1 MYSSDEEN
9 NRNNFTYSDNDK
21 SEKYSNNDDYF
32 LDFKEALKYD
42 KKNNIKIVKSNSTTL
57 NNLFRD
63 SLINQENMKDS
74 KFNFSSNSLYS
85 SSSFKKLKKSLNKE
99 IKFDNFAEEK
109 LLNFRDKILNFL
121 ENSKINI
128 NETYNKYIDFINKY
142 ISDKEKKMTKIIEE
156 KKKKNNFISYV
167 DNNIFK
173 QIESIFEIQEN
184 IFDAISDNIQI
195 LIDFLNEF
203 NLIFER
209 NPLEKFIN
217 LKGKKIFDSFLFN
230 KINYKKINL
239 TNLTLYSNFNQ
250 NFKKYLFEKNE
261 GSKSTSI
268 IIKKDDKYNYNL
280 ESEYFK
286 ENYSNLEKIKFCN
299 LPSFDILNLKLNDNK
314 CVCNKLLNIK
324 FYDCKFNLN
333 ENENIQFVCPNL
345 EKLKIKNC
353 VFNMEFFIN
362 FLNTSNKL
370 KEIYIK
376 KCGLNDNHLNEFL
389 IFASKKKE
397 FVKSL
402 ENLSIIGNKITKF
415 DLKKYFIEKE
425 LIFSNLI
432 NLNLSSNNIYNFVID
447 NFKVLPRIKRLD
459 LTNNNFCTN
468 LLFSSIY
475 EAKNEIKAIV
485 IFNNNLFITNNE
497 ENFNLYE
504 KYIFDKIL
512 NFEYKISNLDF
523 TLFFNKKNNDLV
535 NNIKFSSNIKISIK
549 YLKLCY
555 CALNSSNMNN
565 FLNNNYGLFNLKKIN
580 LSNNFLTNE
589 ILQFDFSCLE
599 KLEIIDLSFNE
610 LEMKNLND
618 FNNFFNFVDKIR
630 NLKLIKFQGNN
641 DFQHGFFMLLK
652 YNFSEIKDKLIDFK
666 KRNIRFIFE
675 LDFNGIQNLD
685 IVNLIEYKEKN

>member
-9 NRNNFTYSDNDK
+9 NRNFYTNSDNEK
-21 SEKYSNNDDYF
+21 SEKNSNDDDYI
-32 LDFKEALKYD
+32 LDIKEVLKKD

-63 SLINQENMKDS
+63 SLINQENMKYS

-85 SSSFKKLKKSLNKE
+85 SSSFIKLKKSLNNE

-109 LLNFRDKILNFL
+109 LLNFRDKILKFL

-128 NETYNKYIDFINKY
+128 NKTYNNYIDFINKY

-156 KKKKNNFISYV
+156 KKKYDNFISYV

-299 LPSFDILNLKLNDNK
+299 LPSFDILNLNKNK

-345 EKLKIKNC
+345 EKLKFKNC

-370 KEIYIK
+370 KEIYVK

-425 LIFSNLI
+425 LIFSHLI
-432 NLNLSSNNIYNFVID
+432 NLNLSCNNIYNFAID
-447 NFKVLPRIKRLD
+447 NFKVLPKIKRLD

-468 LLFSSIY
+468 ILFSSIY

-549 YLKLCY
+549 YLKLCF

-589 ILQFDFSCLE
+589 IFQFDFSCLE

-630 NLKLIKFQGNN
+630 NLKLMKFQGNN

-652 YNFSEIKDKLIDFK
+652 YNFSAIKDKLIEIK

-685 IVNLIEYKEKN
+685 IVNIIEYKEKNS

>member
-9 NRNNFTYSDNDK
+9 NRNIFINSDNEK
-21 SEKYSNNDDYF
+21 SVKNDVEDDYI
-32 LDFKEALKYD
+32 LDFKEALKKD
-42 KKNNIKIVKSNSTTL
+42 KEHNIKIVKSNSTTL
-57 NNLFRD
+57 NNLFRV
-63 SLINQENMKDS
+63 SLKNSENNKDS
-74 KFNFSSNSLYS
+74 KSLFSSNSLYS
-85 SSSFKKLKKSLNKE
+85 SSSFKKLKKSLNNE

-109 LLNFRDKILNFL
+109 LLNFRDKILDFL
-121 ENSKINI
+121 ESSKINI
-128 NETYNKYIDFINKY
+128 NQTYNNYIDFINKY
-142 ISDKEKKMTKIIEE
+142 ISDNEKKMTKIIEE
-156 KKKKNNFISYV
+156 KKNNDNFISYV

-173 QIESIFEIQEN
+173 QIETIFEIQEN
-184 IFDAISDNIQI
+184 IFDSISDNIKI

-250 NFKKYLFEKNE
+250 NFKKFLFEKNE

-268 IIKKDDKYNYNL
+268 VIKKDDKYNYNL

-299 LPSFDILNLKLNDNK
+299 LPSFDILNLNNNK
-314 CVCNKLLNIK
+314 CICNKLLNIK
-324 FYDCKFNLN
+324 FYDCKFNLY

-345 EKLKIKNC
+345 EKIKIKNC
-353 VFNMEFFIN
+353 NFNMEFFLN
-362 FLNTSNKL
+362 FLNSFKL

-389 IFASKKKE
+389 DFLSNKKE
-397 FVKSL
+397 LVKSL
-402 ENLSIIGNKITKF
+402 ENLSIIGNRITKF
-415 DLKKYFIEKE
+415 DLKNYFIDKE
-425 LIFSNLI
+425 LVLSNLL
-432 NLNLSSNNIYNFVID
+432 NLNLSNNNIYNFAID
-447 NFKVLPRIKRLD
+447 NFKILPKIKRLD

-468 LLFSSIY
+468 ILFSSIY

-497 ENFNLYE
+497 ENNKIYE

-512 NFEYKISNLDF
+512 NFEYKISYFDF
-523 TLFFNKKNNDLV
+523 TLFFNKNNNDLL

-549 YLKLCY
+549 YLKLCF
-555 CALNSSNMNN
+555 CALNASNMKH
-565 FLNNNYGLFNLKKIN
+565 FLTNNYGLFNLKKLN

-589 ILQFDFSCLE
+589 IFQFDFSCLE

-610 LEMKNLND
+610 LEMKNLD
-618 FNNFFNFVDKIR
+618 YFNNFYNFIEKIR
-630 NLKLIKFQGNN
+630 NLKLIKFQGNH
-641 DFQHGFFMLLK
+641 DFQKDFFILLK
-652 YNFSEIKDKLIDFK
+652 HNFSEIKEKLIK
-666 KRNIRFIFE
+666 IKRKNIRFIFE
-675 LDFNGIQNLD
+675 LEFNGIQNLD
-685 IVNLIEYKEKN
+685 IINLIEYKEKNL

>member
-9 NRNNFTYSDNDK
+9 NRNIFINSDNEK
-21 SEKYSNNDDYF
+21 SVKNDVEDDYI
-32 LDFKEALKYD
+32 LDFKEALKKD
-42 KKNNIKIVKSNSTTL
+42 KEHNIKIVKSNSTTL
-57 NNLFRD
+57 NNLFRV
-63 SLINQENMKDS
+63 SLKNSENNKDS
-74 KFNFSSNSLYS
+74 KSLFSSNSLYS
-85 SSSFKKLKKSLNKE
+85 SSSFKKLKKSLNNE

-109 LLNFRDKILNFL
+109 LLNFRDKILDFL
-121 ENSKINI
+121 ESSKINI
-128 NETYNKYIDFINKY
+128 NQTYNNYIDFINKY
-142 ISDKEKKMTKIIEE
+142 ISDNEKKMTKIIEE
-156 KKKKNNFISYV
+156 KKNNDNFISYV

-173 QIESIFEIQEN
+173 QIETIFEIQEN
-184 IFDAISDNIQI
+184 IFDSISDNIKI

-250 NFKKYLFEKNE
+250 NFKKFLFEKNE

-268 IIKKDDKYNYNL
+268 VIKKDDKYNYNL

-299 LPSFDILNLKLNDNK
+299 LPSFDILNLNNNK
-314 CVCNKLLNIK
+314 CICNKLLNIK
-324 FYDCKFNLN
+324 FYDCKFNLY

-345 EKLKIKNC
+345 EKIKIKNC
-353 VFNMEFFIN
+353 NFNMEFFLN
-362 FLNTSNKL
+362 FLNSFKL

-389 IFASKKKE
+389 DFLSNKKE
-397 FVKSL
+397 LVKSL
-402 ENLSIIGNKITKF
+402 ENLSIIGNRITKF
-415 DLKKYFIEKE
+415 DLKNYFIDKE
-425 LIFSNLI
+425 LVLSNLL
-432 NLNLSSNNIYNFVID
+432 NLNLSNNNIYNFAID
-447 NFKVLPRIKRLD
+447 NFKILPKIKRLD

-468 LLFSSIY
+468 ILFSSIY

-497 ENFNLYE
+497 ENNKIYE

-512 NFEYKISNLDF
+512 NFEYKISYFDF
-523 TLFFNKKNNDLV
+523 TLFFNKNNNDLL

-549 YLKLCY
+549 YLKLCF

-589 ILQFDFSCLE
+589 IFQFDFSCLE

-610 LEMKNLND
+610 LEMKNLD
-618 FNNFFNFVDKIR
+618 YFNNFYNFIEKIR
-630 NLKLIKFQGNN
+630 NLKLIKFQGNH
-641 DFQHGFFMLLK
+641 DFQKDFFILLK
-652 YNFSEIKDKLIDFK
+652 HNFSEIKEKLIK
-666 KRNIRFIFE
+666 IKRKNIRFIFE
-675 LDFNGIQNLD
+675 LEFNGIQNLD
-685 IVNLIEYKEKN
+685 IINLIEYKEKNL

>member
-32 LDFKEALKYD
+32 LDFKEALKND
-42 KKNNIKIVKSNSTTL
+42 KKNYIKIVKSNSTTL

-128 NETYNKYIDFINKY
+128 NETYNNYIDFINKY
-142 ISDKEKKMTKIIEE
+142 ISDKETKMSKIIEE
-156 KKKKNNFISYV
+156 KKKKDNFISYV

-333 ENENIQFVCPNL
+333 ENENIKFVCPNL
-345 EKLKIKNC
+345 EKIKIKNC

-376 KCGLNDNHLNEFL
+376 KCGLNDNHMNEFL

-432 NLNLSSNNIYNFVID
+432 NLNLSSNNIYNFAID
-447 NFKVLPRIKRLD
+447 NFKVLPKIKRLD

-497 ENFNLYE
+497 ENFKLYE

-512 NFEYKISNLDF
+512 NFEYKISNFDF

-549 YLKLCY
+549 YLKLCF

-589 ILQFDFSCLE
+589 IFQFDFSCLE

-630 NLKLIKFQGNN
+630 NLKLMKFQGNN

-652 YNFSEIKDKLIDFK
+652 YNFSAIKDKLIDFK

>member
-9 NRNNFTYSDNDK
+9 NRNIFINSDNEK
-21 SEKYSNNDDYF
+21 SVKNDVEDDYI
-32 LDFKEALKYD
+32 LDFKEALKKD
-42 KKNNIKIVKSNSTTL
+42 KEHNIKIVKSNSTTL
-57 NNLFRD
+57 NNLFRV
-63 SLINQENMKDS
+63 SLKNSENNKDS
-74 KFNFSSNSLYS
+74 KSLFSSNSLYS
-85 SSSFKKLKKSLNKE
+85 SSSFKKLKKSLNNE

-109 LLNFRDKILNFL
+109 LLNFRDKILDFL
-121 ENSKINI
+121 ESSKINI
-128 NETYNKYIDFINKY
+128 NQTYNNYIDFINKY
-142 ISDKEKKMTKIIEE
+142 ISDNEKKMTKIIEE
-156 KKKKNNFISYV
+156 KKNNDNFISYV

-173 QIESIFEIQEN
+173 QIETIFEIQEN
-184 IFDAISDNIQI
+184 IFDSISDNIKI

-250 NFKKYLFEKNE
+250 NFKKFLFEKNE

-268 IIKKDDKYNYNL
+268 VIKKDDKYNYNL

-299 LPSFDILNLKLNDNK
+299 LPSFDILNLNKNK

-345 EKLKIKNC
+345 EKLKFKNC

-370 KEIYIK
+370 KEIYVK

-425 LIFSNLI
+425 LIFSHLI
-432 NLNLSSNNIYNFVID
+432 NLNLSSNNIYNFAID
-447 NFKVLPRIKRLD
+447 NFKVLPKIKRLD

-468 LLFSSIY
+468 ILFSSIY

-497 ENFNLYE
+497 ENFKLYE

-549 YLKLCY
+549 YLKLCF

-589 ILQFDFSCLE
+589 IFQFDFSCLE

-610 LEMKNLND
+610 LEMKNLD
-618 FNNFFNFVDKIR
+618 YFNNFYNFIEKIR
-630 NLKLIKFQGNN
+630 NLKLIKFQGNH
-641 DFQHGFFMLLK
+641 DFQKDFFILLK
-652 YNFSEIKDKLIDFK
+652 HNFSEIKEKLIK
-666 KRNIRFIFE
+666 IKRKNIRFIFE
-675 LDFNGIQNLD
+675 LEFNGIQNLD
-685 IVNLIEYKEKN
+685 IINLIEYKEKNL

>member
-9 NRNNFTYSDNDK
+9 NRNILINSDNEK
-21 SEKYSNNDDYF
+21 SVKNDVEDDYI
-32 LDFKEALKYD
+32 LDFKEALKKD
-42 KKNNIKIVKSNSTTL
+42 KEHNIKIVKSNSTTL
-57 NNLFRD
+57 NNLFRV
-63 SLINQENMKDS
+63 SLKNSENNKDS
-74 KFNFSSNSLYS
+74 KSLFSSNSLYS
-85 SSSFKKLKKSLNKE
+85 SSSFKKLKKSLNNE

-109 LLNFRDKILNFL
+109 LLNFRDKILDFL
-121 ENSKINI
+121 ETSKINI
-128 NETYNKYIDFINKY
+128 NQTYNNYIDFINKY
-142 ISDKEKKMTKIIEE
+142 ISDNEKKMTKIIEE
-156 KKKKNNFISYV
+156 KKNNDNFISYV

-173 QIESIFEIQEN
+173 QIETIFEIQEN
-184 IFDAISDNIQI
+184 IFDSISDNIKI

-250 NFKKYLFEKNE
+250 NFKKFLFEKNE

-268 IIKKDDKYNYNL
+268 VIKKDDKYNYNL

-299 LPSFDILNLKLNDNK
+299 LPSFDILNLNNNK
-314 CVCNKLLNIK
+314 CICNKLLNIK
-324 FYDCKFNLN
+324 FYDCKFNLY

-345 EKLKIKNC
+345 EKIKIKNC
-353 VFNMEFFIN
+353 NFNMEFFLN
-362 FLNTSNKL
+362 FLNSFKL

-389 IFASKKKE
+389 DFLSNKKE
-397 FVKSL
+397 LVKSL
-402 ENLSIIGNKITKF
+402 ENLSIIGNRITKF
-415 DLKKYFIEKE
+415 DLKNYFIDKE
-425 LIFSNLI
+425 LVLSNLL
-432 NLNLSSNNIYNFVID
+432 NLNLSNNNIYNFAID
-447 NFKVLPRIKRLD
+447 NFKILPKIKRLD

-468 LLFSSIY
+468 ILFSSIY

-497 ENFNLYE
+497 ENNKIYE

-512 NFEYKISNLDF
+512 NFEYKISYFDF
-523 TLFFNKKNNDLV
+523 TLFFNKNNNDLL

-549 YLKLCY
+549 YLKLCF

-589 ILQFDFSCLE
+589 IFQFDFSCLE

-610 LEMKNLND
+610 LEMKNLD
-618 FNNFFNFVDKIR
+618 YFNNFYNFIEKIR
-630 NLKLIKFQGNN
+630 NLKLIKFQGNH
-641 DFQHGFFMLLK
+641 DFQKDFFILLK
-652 YNFSEIKDKLIDFK
+652 HNFSEIKEKLIK
-666 KRNIRFIFE
+666 IKRKNIRFIFE
-675 LDFNGIQNLD
+675 LEFNGIQNLD
-685 IVNLIEYKEKN
+685 IINLIEYKEKNL

>member
-9 NRNNFTYSDNDK
+9 NRNILINSDNEK
-21 SEKYSNNDDYF
+21 SVKNDVEDDYI
-32 LDFKEALKYD
+32 LDFKEALKKD
-42 KKNNIKIVKSNSTTL
+42 KEHNIKIVKSNSTTL
-57 NNLFRD
+57 NNLFRV
-63 SLINQENMKDS
+63 SLKNSENNKDS
-74 KFNFSSNSLYS
+74 KSLFSSNSLYS
-85 SSSFKKLKKSLNKE
+85 SSSFKKLKKSLNNE

-109 LLNFRDKILNFL
+109 LLNFRDKILDFL
-121 ENSKINI
+121 ETSKINI
-128 NETYNKYIDFINKY
+128 NQTYNNYIDFINKY
-142 ISDKEKKMTKIIEE
+142 ISDNEKKMTKIIEE
-156 KKKKNNFISYV
+156 KKNNDNFISYV

-173 QIESIFEIQEN
+173 QIETIFEIQEN
-184 IFDAISDNIQI
+184 IFDSISDNIKI

-250 NFKKYLFEKNE
+250 NFKKFLFEKNE

-268 IIKKDDKYNYNL
+268 VIKKDDKYNYNL

-299 LPSFDILNLKLNDNK
+299 LPSFDILNLNNNK
-314 CVCNKLLNIK
+314 CICNKLLNIK
-324 FYDCKFNLN
+324 FYDCKFNLY

-345 EKLKIKNC
+345 EKIKIKNC
-353 VFNMEFFIN
+353 NFNMEFFLN
-362 FLNTSNKL
+362 FLNSFKL

-389 IFASKKKE
+389 DFLSNKKE
-397 FVKSL
+397 LVKSL
-402 ENLSIIGNKITKF
+402 ENLSIIGNRITKF
-415 DLKKYFIEKE
+415 DLKNYFIDKE
-425 LIFSNLI
+425 LVLSNLL
-432 NLNLSSNNIYNFVID
+432 NLNLSNNNIYNFAID
-447 NFKVLPRIKRLD
+447 NFKILPKIKRLD

-468 LLFSSIY
+468 ILFSSIY

-497 ENFNLYE
+497 ENNKIYE

-512 NFEYKISNLDF
+512 NFEYKISYFDF
-523 TLFFNKKNNDLV
+523 TLFFNKNNNDLL

-549 YLKLCY
+549 YLKLCF
-555 CALNSSNMNN
+555 CALNASNMKH
-565 FLNNNYGLFNLKKIN
+565 FLTNNYGLFNLKKLN

-589 ILQFDFSCLE
+589 IFQFDFSCLE

-610 LEMKNLND
+610 LEMKNLD
-618 FNNFFNFVDKIR
+618 YFNNFYNFIEKIR
-630 NLKLIKFQGNN
+630 NLKLIKFQGNH
-641 DFQHGFFMLLK
+641 DFQKDFFILLK
-652 YNFSEIKDKLIDFK
+652 HNFSEIKEKLIK
-666 KRNIRFIFE
+666 IKRKNIRFIFE
-675 LDFNGIQNLD
+675 LEFNGIQNLD
-685 IVNLIEYKEKN
+685 IINLIEYKEKNL